1 MKPRKVMLTIEI
13 ETALPLRTLRTMR
26 GRWLD
31 DGQAGFDVIQIH
43 ANVVKPPVK
52 PVKKGRKP

>member
-26 GRWLD
+26 WRRLD

-43 ANVVKPPVK
+43 ANVVRPPVK
-52 PVKKGRKP
+52 PVKRGKQS